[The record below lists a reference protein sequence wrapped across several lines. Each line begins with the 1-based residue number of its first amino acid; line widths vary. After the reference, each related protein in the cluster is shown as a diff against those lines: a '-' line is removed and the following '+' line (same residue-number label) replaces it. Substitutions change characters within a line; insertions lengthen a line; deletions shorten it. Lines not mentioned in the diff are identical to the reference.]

1 MSTQSPLIQKAR
13 ALQERGTGVPPVL
26 PSTEVEI
33 VTAAQVDTAELS
45 GLADAITR
53 SREIIHKHESACH
66 ETTLEHYLDA
76 GQMLA
81 RAQEIFTLSHS
92 AAGALKGKSSESL
105 STVDKLPE
113 TPPEI
118 LANRGFSAWLTK
130 EIPTLKRP
138 TAIRY
143 ATAYRSLDLPLT
155 AKPTEIRAALKTLR
169 HEAGKAGAPMPTL
182 AALVKTAPKPDK
194 PETLTIS
201 RPNDSK
207 QLRLEDARESLQ
219 NWKDAWEKF
228 VKSGQ
233 LDDLTSRDVQHLKD
247 FQLRVGDQ
255 IKARLK

>member
-13 ALQERGTGVPPVL
+13 ALQESGTSVPSVFT
-26 PSTEVEI
+26 TEVEI
-33 VTAAQVDTAELS
+33 VTAAQVDTAELA
-45 GLADAITR
+45 GLAQAITR
-53 SREIIHKHESACH
+53 SREIIHKHEAACH

-81 RAQEIFTLSHS
+81 RAQEIFTLSPQDRTS
-92 AAGALKGKSSESL
+92 PATL
-105 STVDKLPE
+105 SRRDNVE
-113 TPPEI
+113 EVPPEI
-118 LANRGFSAWLTK
+118 AAIRGFSAWLAA
-130 EIPTLKRP
+130 ELPTLKRP
-138 TAIRY
+138 TAIKY

-155 AKPTEIRAALKTLR
+155 AQPAEIRSALKTLR

-182 AALVKTAPKPDK
+182 ATLVKTAPKQPK
-194 PETLTIS
+194 LEVLAIS

-219 NWKDAWEKF
+219 NWKDAWEKI

-233 LDDLTSRDVQHLKD
+233 LDDLTPRDVQHLKD